1 MKRLRLNTVIPVV
14 ENIEGISHINLDLP
28 QTWSDLNDDQLR
40 YILRL
45 RNIESV
51 TPMEIR
57 LLAVLKF
64 AGLEERKPRTDIERE
79 YAESN
84 NVRYFKVARCSES
97 RVKEMPL
104 PDWFLTESIKRMAWL
119 DEPTDDVT
127 RIVNLISGH
136 LPYEA
141 DLSDMPFGI
150 YLQVENAWQTALSW
164 AAAMSEQKA
173 NKDAQKHLHEC
184 LDELASLLYY
194 PHREW
199 YHTFKPR
206 KVSYPPETAQN
217 IMHWMIGWHKYA
229 LYAFPHLF
237 RRSGGSSS
245 PITSEALREQTD
257 AQLSALTGGD
267 VTKLPIVLKSTM
279 THDALHVLDIKANEA
294 AEARKAREEALA
306 NAKRR

>member
-1 MKRLRLNTVIPVV
+1 MKRLRLNTVIPII
-14 ENIEGISHINLDLP
+14 ENIGGISHVNLDLP

-45 RNIESV
+45 RNIESI

-64 AGLEERKPRTDIERE
+64 AGLEECKPRTETERAF
-79 YAESN
+79 AESN
-84 NVRYFKVARCSES
+84 DVRYFKVARCSES

-104 PDWFLTESIKRMAWL
+104 PDWFLTESVRRMAWL
-119 DEPTDDVT
+119 DEPSDDVT
-127 RIVNLISGH
+127 RIVDLVGGRR
-136 LPYEA
+136 PYEA

-164 AAAMSEQKA
+164 AAAMSGSKA
-173 NKDAQKHLHEC
+173 NKEAQKHLHEC
-184 LDELASLLYY
+184 LEELASLLYY
-194 PHREW
+194 PYREW
-199 YHTFKPR
+199 YLPVKR
-206 KVSYPPETAQN
+206 KVSYPRETAQN

-279 THDALHVLDIKANEA
+279 THDALHVLDIKAHEA

-306 NAKRR
+306 SAKRR

>member
-14 ENIEGISHINLDLP
+14 ENIGGISHVNLDLP

-64 AGLEERKPRTDIERE
+64 AGLEERKPRTETERAF
-79 YAESN
+79 AESN

-104 PDWFLTESIKRMAWL
+104 PEWFLTESIKRMAWL

-173 NKDAQKHLHEC
+173 NKEVQKHLHEC

-199 YHTFKPR
+199 YLPVKPR
-206 KVSYPPETAQN
+206 KASYPPETAQN

-279 THDALHVLDIKANEA
+279 THDALHVLDIKAHEA

>member
-1 MKRLRLNTVIPVV
+1 MKRLRLNTVIPVI
-14 ENIEGISHINLDLP
+14 ENVGGISHVNLDLP

-64 AGLEERKPRTDIERE
+64 AGLEERKPRTETERAF
-79 YAESN
+79 AESN

-104 PDWFLTESIKRMAWL
+104 PDWFLTESVKRMAWL

-164 AAAMSEQKA
+164 AAALSGQKA
-173 NKDAQKHLHEC
+173 NKEAQKHLHEC

-199 YHTFKPR
+199 YLPFKPR

-237 RRSGGSSS
+237 RRSGGTSS

-279 THDALHVLDIKANEA
+279 THDALHVLDIKAHEA

-306 NAKRR
+306 NVKRK

>member
-1 MKRLRLNTVIPVV
+1 MKRLRLNTVIPVI

-64 AGLEERKPRTDIERE
+64 AGLEERKPRTETERAF
-79 YAESN
+79 AESN

-173 NKDAQKHLHEC
+173 NKEVQKHLHEC

-194 PHREW
+194 PRREW
-199 YHTFKPR
+199 YLPFKPR

-279 THDALHVLDIKANEA
+279 THDALHVLDIKAHEA

>member
-1 MKRLRLNTVIPVV
+1 MKRLRLNTVIPVI
-14 ENIEGISHINLDLP
+14 ENVGGISHINLDLP

-40 YILRL
+40 YVLRL

-64 AGLEERKPRTDIERE
+64 AGLEERKPRTETERAF
-79 YAESN
+79 AESN

-173 NKDAQKHLHEC
+173 NKEVQKHLHEC

-199 YHTFKPR
+199 YLPVKPR
-206 KVSYPPETAQN
+206 KASYPPETAQN

-279 THDALHVLDIKANEA
+279 THDALHVLDIKAHEA

>member
-1 MKRLRLNTVIPVV
+1 MKRLRLNTVIPII
-14 ENIEGISHINLDLP
+14 ENVEGISHVNLDLP

-64 AGLEERKPRTDIERE
+64 AGLEERKPRTETERAF
-79 YAESN
+79 AESN

-173 NKDAQKHLHEC
+173 NKEVQKHLYEC
-184 LDELASLLYY
+184 LNELASLLYY

-199 YHTFKPR
+199 YLPVKPR
-206 KVSYPPETAQN
+206 KASYPPETAQN

-279 THDALHVLDIKANEA
+279 THDALHVLDIKAHEA

>member
-1 MKRLRLNTVIPVV
+1 MKRLRLNTVIPVI
-14 ENIEGISHINLDLP
+14 ENIEGTSHVNLDLP

-64 AGLEERKPRTDIERE
+64 AGLEERKPRTETERAF
-79 YAESN
+79 AESN

-104 PDWFLTESIKRMAWL
+104 PEWFLTESIKRMAWL

-164 AAAMSEQKA
+164 AAALSGQKA
-173 NKDAQKHLHEC
+173 NKEAQKHLHEC

-199 YHTFKPR
+199 YLPVKLR
-206 KVSYPPETAQN
+206 KASYPPETAQN

-279 THDALHVLDIKANEA
+279 THDALHVLDIKAHEA

-306 NAKRR
+306 NAKRK

>member
-1 MKRLRLNTVIPVV
+1 MKRLRLNTVIPVI
-14 ENIEGISHINLDLP
+14 ENVGGISHINLDLP

-40 YILRL
+40 YVLRL

-57 LLAVLKF
+57 LLTVLKF
-64 AGLEERKPRTDIERE
+64 AGLEERKPRTETERAF
-79 YAESN
+79 AESN

-173 NKDAQKHLHEC
+173 NKEVQKHLHEC

-194 PHREW
+194 PRREW
-199 YHTFKPR
+199 YLPFKPR

-279 THDALHVLDIKANEA
+279 THDALYVLDIKAHEA

-306 NAKRR
+306 NAKRK

>member
-1 MKRLRLNTVIPVV
+1 MKRLRLNTVIPVI
-14 ENIEGISHINLDLP
+14 ENVGGISHINLDLP

-40 YILRL
+40 YVLRL

-64 AGLEERKPRTDIERE
+64 AGLEERKPRTETERAF
-79 YAESN
+79 AESN

-104 PDWFLTESIKRMAWL
+104 PEWFLTESIKRMAWL

-141 DLSDMPFGI
+141 DLSDMSFGI

-164 AAAMSEQKA
+164 AAALSGQKA
-173 NKDAQKHLHEC
+173 NKEAQKHLHEC

-199 YHTFKPR
+199 YLPFKPR

-279 THDALHVLDIKANEA
+279 THDALHVLDIKAHEA

-306 NAKRR
+306 NAKRK

>member
-1 MKRLRLNTVIPVV
+1 MKRLRLNTVIPVI
-14 ENIEGISHINLDLP
+14 ENVEGISHVNLDLP

-64 AGLEERKPRTDIERE
+64 AGLEERKPRTETERAF
-79 YAESN
+79 AESN

-104 PDWFLTESIKRMAWL
+104 PEWFLTESIKRMAWL

-173 NKDAQKHLHEC
+173 NKEAQKHLHEC

-199 YHTFKPR
+199 YLPVKPC

-279 THDALHVLDIKANEA
+279 THDALHVLDIKAHEA

-306 NAKRR
+306 NAKRK

>member
-1 MKRLRLNTVIPVV
+1 MKRLRLNTVIPVI
-14 ENIEGISHINLDLP
+14 ENIGGISHVNLDLP

-64 AGLEERKPRTDIERE
+64 AGLEERKPRTETERAF
-79 YAESN
+79 AESN
-84 NVRYFKVARCSES
+84 NVRYYKVARSSES

-127 RIVNLISGH
+127 RIANLISGH

-173 NKDAQKHLHEC
+173 NKEAQKHLHEC

-194 PHREW
+194 PRREW
-199 YHTFKPR
+199 YHTLKPR

-229 LYAFPHLF
+229 LYSFPYLF

-245 PITSEALREQTD
+245 PITSEALRKQTD

-279 THDALHVLDIKANEA
+279 THDALHVLDIKAHEA

>member
-1 MKRLRLNTVIPVV
+1 MKRLRLNTVIPVI

-79 YAESN
+79 YAETN
-84 NVRYFKVARCSES
+84 NVRYYKVARSSES

-173 NKDAQKHLHEC
+173 NKEAQKRLHEC

-279 THDALHVLDIKANEA
+279 THDALHVLDIKAHEA

-306 NAKRR
+306 NAKRK